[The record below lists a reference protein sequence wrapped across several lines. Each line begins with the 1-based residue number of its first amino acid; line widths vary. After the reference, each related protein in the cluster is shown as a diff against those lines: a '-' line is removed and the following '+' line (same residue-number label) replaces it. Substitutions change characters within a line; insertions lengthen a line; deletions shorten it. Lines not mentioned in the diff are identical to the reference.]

1 MSARFVDRVS
11 MTIWDDFLTLTHRA
25 ETIHLKNWPHKNVSF
40 RVFLCKILQ
49 VLVCAVW
56 WFIRASKN
64 CSRMFLQFMAMG
76 VFSDRGTQF
85 PYSMHSLSNYQPA
98 SINMHCVMNIVFADK
113 NGHWITI
120 PGTKPCMQFRGT
132 FHLSHM
138 SSGWII
144 CRQFV
149 QNILGL
155 VCCHRRIAMK
165 EVEIDTTLWRFL
177 SCHVLKIIWH
187 YCCVWLKRMML
198 CKIQTKSGFCLHRME
213 TWKTSLN
220 FCD

>member
-1 MSARFVDRVS
+1 
-11 MTIWDDFLTLTHRA
+11 
-25 ETIHLKNWPHKNVSF
+25 
-40 RVFLCKILQ
+40 
-49 VLVCAVW
+49 
-56 WFIRASKN
+56 
-64 CSRMFLQFMAMG
+64 
-76 VFSDRGTQF
+76 
-85 PYSMHSLSNYQPA
+85 
-98 SINMHCVMNIVFADK
+98 MNIVFADK

-120 PGTKPCMQFRGT
+120 PGTKPCMHFRGT

-213 TWKTSLN
+213 TWKPSLN
-220 FCD
+220 SDNLSMFVLASPQFSRRVFSWSEGGHHSLAMNDAKNESASKWMSKYSQGNRHIQMRHVVPLTCLLWCL